1 MSKLAPFPW
10 QVGLAPLA
18 GHNEPAFRMLC
29 RHYGAQWTV
38 QGLVSAE
45 GLSRRGSKSER
56 LLRFLPQERPIFAQ
70 LFGASPDAMAVA
82 AQQVEAMGFDGLD
95 LNFGCPEKK
104 VLRVGAG
111 AALMADLEK
120 AGDVVGAV
128 RRSVKLALTMKI
140 RLGWENQRTY
150 LEFGRMAEDRGLDA
164 IILHPRTVAQGFS
177 GQADWD
183 AVGELKK
190 TVSIPVVASGDVRDG
205 ESYRQLITRTGC
217 DGVLIGRSALR
228 RPWVFDE
235 SRASLRGEVFYP
247 PAIGDVVLRYLA
259 LLEETEAEA
268 DCLPLAR
275 LHLLSFLHDLPR
287 AAALRAEAGACHQW
301 RTLKDLME
309 KQFSRLEAEQ

>member
-1 MSKLAPFPW
+1 MLAPFPW
-10 QVGLAPLA
+10 KVGLAPLA

-45 GLSRRGSKSER
+45 GLSRGGSKSER
-56 LLRFLPQERPIFAQ
+56 LLRFMPQERPTFAQ
-70 LFGASPDAMAVA
+70 LFGASPQAMAMA
-82 AQQVEAMGFDGLD
+82 AQLVEAMGFDGLD

-111 AALMADLEK
+111 AALMASLDK

-140 RLGWENQRTY
+140 RLGWENQRTFVD
-150 LEFGRMAEDRGLDA
+150 FGRMAEDRGLDA

-183 AVGELKK
+183 AVSDLKK
-190 TVSIPVVASGDVRDG
+190 AVSIPVVASGDVRDG
-205 ESYRQLITRTGC
+205 KSYRQLITRTGC

-228 RPWVFDE
+228 RPWVFEE
-235 SRASLRGEVFYP
+235 SLSYARGEAFHP
-247 PAIGDVVLRYLA
+247 PAIGDVILRYLS
-259 LLEETEAEA
+259 LLEETEVEA

-275 LHLLSFLHDLPR
+275 PHLLSFLHDLPQ
-287 AAALRAEAGACHQW
+287 AAALRAKVGACQQW
-301 RTLKDLME
+301 CILKDLME
-309 KQFSRLEAEQ
+309 TQFSRLEAEQ